1 MAGWILGVRR
11 EQAENWRIGRDA
23 GKWAIPQYRNIRA
36 NDHLFFWLSQSGLV
50 AYGRAL
56 TDAEVPE
63 NYDELP
69 WPDRY
74 RPETGRPHRY
84 SHWFGIQVIK
94 ELPSARQQ
102 SWTEMARDLGI
113 RGAANRM
120 PIELQAAGD
129 AIALSWFEPG
139 AAAVE
144 YGEPLIGRSANR
156 ASNLVGFVDLPTD
169 VVITTAEEPVVLD
182 ADIRGDAL
190 NRHNAAIND
199 LAAQVR
205 YQHFVPSALS
215 AGFTEKPDL
224 VWLDDDDVLNVAEV
238 KGLTA
243 NNELSQLRI
252 GLGQVLRYRYRAQL
266 EYDSVRAWLVTD
278 TPPIDVL
285 WERVCL
291 SVDVVLWWPGRTWPE
306 GGDLPTAARTV

>member
-11 EQAENWRIGRDA
+11 EQADNWRIGRDA
-23 GKWAIPQYRNIRA
+23 GRWAIPQYRNIRA

-56 TDAEVPE
+56 TDAEVPDD
-63 NYDELP
+63 YDELP

-74 RPETGRPHRY
+74 RTEPGRPHRY

-94 ELPSARQQ
+94 ELPSARPQ

-120 PIELQAAGD
+120 PIELQAEGD
-129 AIALSWFEPG
+129 AVALSWFEPG
-139 AAAVE
+139 ALTVE
-144 YGEPLIGRSANR
+144 YGEPLIRRSSTR
-156 ASNLVGFVDLPTD
+156 GSNLIDFFDLATD
-169 VVITTAEEPVVLD
+169 TLIATSGEPVILD

-190 NRHNAAIND
+190 NRHNAAINF

-205 YQHFVPSALS
+205 DHDFVPSGLS

-224 VWLDDDDVLNVAEV
+224 VWLDDEETLYVAEV

-243 NNELSQLRI
+243 SNELSQLRI
-252 GLGQVLRYRYRAQL
+252 GLGQVLRYRYRAGL
-266 EYDSVRAWLVTD
+266 EYANVRAWLVTD
-278 TPPIDVL
+278 TPPVDVL
-285 WERVCL
+285 WEQVCA
-291 SVDVVLWWPGRTWPE
+291 SVDVVLWWPGKPWP
-306 GGDLPTAARTV
+306 PTVAVGS